1 MTDLEKRIDQIE
13 QRNARVEQ
21 DKKWERSPVRI
32 ICIIILTYS
41 IVLLYSYLADTSSIF
56 ISSAIP
62 VLGFFLS
69 TLSIGF
75 VRKLCNKIKNRK
87 RG

>member
-1 MTDLEKRIDQIE
+1 MTDLENRIEKIE

-32 ICIIILTYS
+32 ICIIVLTYS
-41 IVLLYSYLADTSSIF
+41 LVLLYQYLADTSSIF

-75 VRKLCNKIKNRK
+75 IRKLCDKIKSRK
-87 RG
+87 R

>member
-1 MTDLEKRIDQIE
+1 MTDLEKRIEKIE

-21 DKKWERSPVRI
+21 DKKWERSPIRI
-32 ICIIILTYS
+32 FCIIVLTYG
-41 IVLLYSYLADTSSIF
+41 IVLLYQYLADTSSIF

-62 VLGFFLS
+62 VMGFFLS

-75 VRKLCNKIKNRK
+75 VRKLCDKVKSRK
-87 RG
+87 QG